1 MSDNLVKSITVLIE
15 GDKEGFNSK
24 TAQLNFKS
32 YVKSNSTFT
41 VDELSKRFIKDTHK
55 LILVSYSDNRDE
67 FKFNLKLKEE
77 TDLSNVNANA
87 KAKSNAKDYTIKK
100 NELLKAKL
108 KLMRD
113 ERTNMSSKRS
123 FNDDNVTDDI
133 REEYLK
139 AKKMCKIPIPEPS
152 EILSK
157 PDEYKPLVSMVLSNH
172 MMREL
177 GPNHPYV
184 KYFKLIAAKLNVDE
198 NTIQSYNS
206 PQLSQTNNMEEMM
219 KQSANMMKKPELTK
233 IKAKD
238 INIEEDSETEESEED
253 LTI

>member
-1 MSDNLVKSITVLIE
+1 
-15 GDKEGFNSK
+15 
-24 TAQLNFKS
+24 
-32 YVKSNSTFT
+32 
-41 VDELSKRFIKDTHK
+41 
-55 LILVSYSDNRDE
+55 
-67 FKFNLKLKEE
+67 
-77 TDLSNVNANA
+77 
-87 KAKSNAKDYTIKK
+87 
-100 NELLKAKL
+100 
-108 KLMRD
+108 MRD

-157 PDEYKPLVSMVLSNH
+157 PDEYKPLVSMVLSNR

-198 NTIQSYNS
+198 NTIQSYDL
-206 PQLSQTNNMEEMM
+206 PKTNTDE
-219 KQSANMMKKPELTK
+219 KVIRKPEISN

-238 INIEEDSETEESEED
+238 INIEADSETEESEED